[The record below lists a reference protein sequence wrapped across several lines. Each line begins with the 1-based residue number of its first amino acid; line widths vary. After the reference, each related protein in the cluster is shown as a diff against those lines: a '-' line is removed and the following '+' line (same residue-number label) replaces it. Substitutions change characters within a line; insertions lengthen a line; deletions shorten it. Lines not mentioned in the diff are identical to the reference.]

1 MLTREDLQVLQTM
14 METTFDRKLE
24 PVKQDISEIK
34 TRLDSMETRMD
45 SMETRLDSMETRL
58 DSMETRLDS
67 METRMNSMETRMDRM
82 EADIAEIKE
91 NGEITREAANTLVEW
106 VDNLEKKVALLR

>member
-24 PVKQDISEIK
+24 LVKQDISEIK

-45 SMETRLDSMETRL
+45 
-58 DSMETRLDS
+58 
-67 METRMNSMETRMDRM
+67 SMETRMDRM